1 MMNKLNSCFIGPV
14 YFFISVCVA
23 FGEQLESASAME
35 LKVGDFVVIE
45 SECVCHGKTTVK
57 GCVTDL
63 PQEDGNIGLLIDMPY
78 EGSGAKPVTVGTLL
92 LNKNR
97 PVQKYQPS
105 KEFQKEANEY
115 LRIFR

>member
-1 MMNKLNSCFIGPV
+1 MNSCFVGAA
-14 YFFISVCVA
+14 FFYILVCGAV
-23 FGEQLESASAME
+23 GEQTENASAME

-45 SECVCHGKTTVK
+45 SECVCHGKQTVK

-63 PQEDGNIGLLIDMPY
+63 SQEDGKFGLLIDIPY
-78 EGSGAKPVTVGTLL
+78 EGPGAKPVTVGTVP
-92 LNKNR
+92 LNKNS

-115 LRIFR
+115 LRILR